1 MEKKDLVETTVFPR
15 YLIWSKLFKH
25 AMSLFSIILTTKN
38 SSTCNPGGKDS
49 DWKNEGSPWMV
60 ATFFFFLSWT
70 VLSICENLLKC
81 TSMILYIFPSVY
93 FTKMFIKNN
102 SSICLSTW
110 WLGDLYEKIYVNLW
124 CLAYIYSKTIATI
137 NSYINSRGSKL
148 QTY

>member
-60 ATFFFFLSWT
+60 ATFFFFFELDSAF
-70 VLSICENLLKC
+70 NL
-81 TSMILYIFPSVY
+81 
-93 FTKMFIKNN
+93 
-102 SSICLSTW
+102 
-110 WLGDLYEKIYVNLW
+110 
-124 CLAYIYSKTIATI
+124 
-137 NSYINSRGSKL
+137 
-148 QTY
+148 